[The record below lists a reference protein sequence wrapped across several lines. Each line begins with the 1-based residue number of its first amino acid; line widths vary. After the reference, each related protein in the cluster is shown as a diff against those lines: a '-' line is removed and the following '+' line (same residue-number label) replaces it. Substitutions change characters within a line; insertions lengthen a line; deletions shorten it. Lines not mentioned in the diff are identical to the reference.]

1 VIDRRLPN
9 PGECLVYYTGR
20 DLASERGHNTPD
32 GKALNEYANDMWA
45 ASERGEVVLY
55 QRKMGGMYQYVA
67 EGVQRLRPLK
77 PGKAH
82 RSLVRGEE

>member
-20 DLASERGHNTPD
+20 DLASEHEKDKP
-32 GKALNEYANDMWA
+32 LHEHANDLWN
-45 ASERGEVVLY
+45 ASARGEVILY
-55 QRKMGGMYQYVA
+55 QRKMGEMYQYVA

-77 PGKAH
+77 PGKVH